1 MLNFSMVRTSVFFTL
16 GLVFLSSCK
25 GHRFY
30 WETKFLVTNQ
40 NPSLQENLIRN
51 FSLTDN
57 LSTWHPVFGKYCSAV
72 PSNRGHLFVCWKDK
86 EVRVISSYTGALKG
100 DGPVR
105 TKDATIQKYLVKIS
119 SQDGYNDHREIK
131 QYVRKNYRVTGV
143 EERLLTYGR
152 GSIMIKNEL
161 GEED

>member
-1 MLNFSMVRTSVFFTL
+1 MLRFPVFL
-16 GLVFLSSCK
+16 ILSLVLLSSCK
-25 GHRFY
+25 GQRFY
-30 WETKFLVTNQ
+30 WESKFFVSES
-40 NPSLQENLIRN
+40 NPVLQENLIKR

-86 EVRVISSYTGALKG
+86 EVRVISSYNGALKG
-100 DGPVR
+100 DDPIR
-105 TKDATIQKYLVKIS
+105 KKQSTIQKYLAKIS
-119 SQDGYNDHREIK
+119 SQDGYKDHWEINRF
-131 QYVRKNYRVTGV
+131 VRQNYRVTGE

-161 GEED
+161 SDGD